1 MIDVTARSYDS
12 DSKSLDLRHKT
23 ERRNSLRL
31 HRSNFEI
38 GRSEMGGKNKYQRP
52 SVRPLAP
59 TTKKS
64 VIGLMSNV
72 WSPVSELEHNEI
84 RACAADIRGGIIKL
98 KSFNAGR
105 NGDAHQGERN
115 SDEL

>member
-1 MIDVTARSYDS
+1 
-12 DSKSLDLRHKT
+12 
-23 ERRNSLRL
+23 
-31 HRSNFEI
+31 
-38 GRSEMGGKNKYQRP
+38 MGGKNRYQRL
-52 SVRPLAP
+52 SVRALAP

-64 VIGLMSNV
+64 VNGLMSNV
-72 WSPVSELEHNEI
+72 WSPVSELEHNEG
-84 RACAADIRGGIIKL
+84 RACAADIREGIINF